1 MIDFK
6 CSNPA
11 DIATINSTLKSTAVP
26 FSAHKHVPAL
36 FCYNSERGR
45 WDYEVLKVPARF
57 QAHVDQLMPRYDAA
71 PHAVDIS
78 FYHPEL
84 LI

>member
-11 DIATINSTLKSTAVP
+11 DIAAINSTLKSTAVP
-26 FSAHKHVPAL
+26 FSAYAHVPGL
-36 FCYNSERGR
+36 FCYNPERGH

-57 QAHVDQLMPRYDAA
+57 QAHIDHLMPRYDAA
-71 PHAVDIS
+71 PHAVDIPL
-78 FYHPEL
+78 YHPEL